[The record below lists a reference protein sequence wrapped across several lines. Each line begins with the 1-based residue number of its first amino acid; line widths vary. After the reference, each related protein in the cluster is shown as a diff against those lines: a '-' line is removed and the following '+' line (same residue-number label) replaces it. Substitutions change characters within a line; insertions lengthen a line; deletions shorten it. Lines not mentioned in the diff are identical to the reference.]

1 MTSFDANILLY
12 AFSRASPFHEPARR
26 FLEELT
32 ARDDVAVSELVL
44 VEFYTLLRNPA
55 VLVRPL
61 GASAAV
67 DVVQTYRRH
76 PTMDAA
82 RRATPT
88 ATHTTASSGRWRPRP
103 ASDGAAST
111 TPAWR
116 FRIAPPGHYAS
127 FATANVK
134 DFSGFG
140 FDRVWNPV
148 GMKCGLP
155 RGRRRTIYCGTP
167 RAAALRTRY
176 HKGAA
181 NVRTIVLGIST
192 TSGTGFTMSRGFA
205 FVGIRL
211 IRSCPPYPAAA
222 ATAR

>member
-61 GASAAV
+61 GAAAAV

-76 PTMDAA
+76 PRWILLGFDPDSITLHDELWPLAAETSFGRRRIYDARLA
-82 RRATPT
+82 LSLRRQ
-88 ATHTTASSGRWRPRP
+88 G
-103 ASDGAAST
+103 
-111 TPAWR
+111 
-116 FRIAPPGHYAS
+116 IAS

-134 DFSGFG
+134 EFSGFG

-148 GMKCGLP
+148 
-155 RGRRRTIYCGTP
+155 
-167 RAAALRTRY
+167 A
-176 HKGAA
+176 
-181 NVRTIVLGIST
+181 
-192 TSGTGFTMSRGFA
+192 
-205 FVGIRL
+205 
-211 IRSCPPYPAAA
+211 
-222 ATAR
+222 